1 MNHTSEIQVSDTGE
15 HFIVLPDSVLLASN
29 INFGDDVEWSISE
42 DNLVATLTK
51 VIKDEAI

>member
-1 MNHTSEIQVSDTGE
+1 MNHTLEIQQSDTGE

-42 DNLVATLTK
+42 DNRVATLTK